1 MFFLLFPLKSLICL
15 NSLNIT
21 REIWKWCLWLTEAA
35 TRGVLRKK
43 VFLETSQNSQ
53 ENTCVTASGL
63 ITLKIEKLA
72 STEKNRSQLL
82 FTLSILQIK
91 QGFKDNF
98 DQISVNMCIIIF
110 AKVADFSLNLATW
123 WMKYNFLLPLG
134 IYFRSIPEAALLFKL
149 EQFFWKI

>member
-1 MFFLLFPLKSLICL
+1 MNFVKFL
-15 NSLNIT
+15 
-21 REIWKWCLWLTEAA
+21 R
-35 TRGVLRKK
+35 
-43 VFLETSQNSQ
+43 TSFSQ
-53 ENTCVTASGL
+53 NTCVTASGL

-149 EQFFWKI
+149 EQFF